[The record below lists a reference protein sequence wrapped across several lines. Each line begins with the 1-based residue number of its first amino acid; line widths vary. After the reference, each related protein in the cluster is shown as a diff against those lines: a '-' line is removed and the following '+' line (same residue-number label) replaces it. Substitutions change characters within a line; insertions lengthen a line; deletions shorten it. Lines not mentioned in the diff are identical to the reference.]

1 MLRLVRFIL
10 TELFFVALI
19 GYAGFNSHL
28 ILYGLAQG
36 KGQLH
41 VLLAAR
47 PVEDVL
53 RDPAFPDSLK
63 RKLVLIQEIKKF
75 AVDSLGLRNS
85 ENYTSM
91 YDQKDRPVLWT
102 VTASDP
108 FQMHAYEWYFP
119 FLGSVSYKGFFN
131 YEAGRLEA
139 EKLRTKG
146 YDVEY
151 AGVGGWS
158 TLGWFHDPILSH
170 MLNRNAGQLA
180 DLIIHELTHGTLYVH
195 NKVDFNE
202 NLASFI
208 GDKGAERFL
217 RYRYGLKSEEY
228 KTYIQSKSDRKIYNA
243 YILKQAEGLDSLYH
257 SFRGNETVMEKESL
271 KMAYIYR
278 CLEGVG
284 KLELY
289 HLRGYIAYTR
299 DALEVKNA
307 FFMSFRRYDSKYD
320 VFDADFRSTCG
331 ADIRKYVLVLLKR
344 MQDSEPLIPG
354 I

>member
-1 MLRLVRFIL
+1 MLRLIRFII
-10 TELFFVALI
+10 TELFFLTLV
-19 GYAGFNSHL
+19 GYAGFNNDL
-28 ILYGLAQG
+28 VLYGLAQG

-41 VLLAAR
+41 VVLAAR
-47 PVEDVL
+47 PVTDVL
-53 RDPAFPDSLK
+53 KDPTFPDSLK
-63 RKLVLIQEIKKF
+63 SKLVLIQEIKKF
-75 AVDSLGLRNS
+75 AVDSLGLHNS
-85 ENYTSM
+85 SNYTSM
-91 YDQKDRPVLWT
+91 YDQQNKPVLWT
-102 VTASDP
+102 ITASEP
-108 FQMHAYEWYFP
+108 FHMRAFEWYFP

-131 YEAGRLEA
+131 YHAGLKEAD
-139 EKLRTKG
+139 KLRAKG

-158 TLGWFHDPILSH
+158 TLGWFRDPILSH

-217 RYRYGLKSEEY
+217 IFRYGLQSEEY
-228 KTYIQSKSDRKIYNA
+228 KAYIQSKSDRKVYNA
-243 YILKQAEGLDSLYH
+243 YILRQAEGLDSLYH
-257 SFRGNETVMEKESL
+257 SFRGKESVMEKESL

-284 KLELY
+284 RLNLY
-289 HLRGYIAYTR
+289 CRRGYEAYTK

-307 FFMSFRRYDSKYD
+307 FFMSFQRYDSKYE
-320 VFDADFRSTCG
+320 VFDADFRNTCG
-331 ADIRKYVLVLLKR
+331 ADIRKYIRILLRR
-344 MQDSEPLIPG
+344 MQESEALIPG
-354 I
+354 M